1 MKGLFQTTRRPT
13 EQNPVMLLLVLY
25 LAQFSAVTA
34 RKIRE
39 DNKMMVNSRN
49 IHREIINRDYVRSI
63 VPARSDG
70 QHRVELKFSLFS
82 LDEVNE
88 KEQKMVTSG
97 RLYLGWETKGSL
109 GDGPSSGTSRLCL
122 LTSRT
127 SGCQISLWPTV
138 SLRIFSWDIIVANSV
153 TKDIQLGF
161 DELPCRVSYTGIVD
175 WRPATRLATSCSIDV
190 TYFPFDVQVR
200 TGAYVMSPTFLLMDR
215 CVCHVAY
222 FPFDR
227 QTCDIVFETLIT
239 TTEEVVINLRE
250 DRAVNLHR
258 YSVDGQWKL
267 TFTRAYNFQTSPSQN
282 GVVFTLYLERL
293 TKFYILAL
301 GMPVFLISLTGTLVF
316 ALPSPS
322 GEKMGLGMTV
332 LLAYAV
338 HLAVVFEKLPNISVQ
353 VSIFAQYLITLMTI
367 TCACIML
374 SVIILRLYHRPETA
388 IVGPKTKTVIR
399 VLRRVLCL
407 STTPA
412 RLESYDIAQNAIS
425 PAPQEI
431 RPNSSSRSSMSDEQR
446 EMTWQEVASVL
457 DWLLFLVTTLI
468 SLLATT
474 VCIFT
479 LQGRPDVVMESNF
492 SQPLGPNPLPY
503 WTQSTRS

>member
-82 LDEVNE
+82 LDERPSVLGVGDERLTWRRTEFGNI
-88 KEQKMVTSG
+88 TS
-97 RLYLGWETKGSL
+97 LFVDQQDIWL
-109 GDGPSSGTSRLCL
+109 P
-122 LTSRT
+122 
-127 SGCQISLWPTV
+127 
-138 SLRIFSWDIIVANSV
+138 DIIVANSV